1 MPFAGPFV
9 GFAWAHWNGLA
20 RYPWEP
26 AIGQFYQWRNDYDE
40 NPRTP
45 NGATLTLDEAHV
57 KTGIPDLFATRDP
70 ANGKWML
77 LRRTTWKC
85 LRDIVDAY
93 YPQWKAQQAANQP
106 KAVIRHLEQNIAEM
120 ANDWLWAFEPPV
132 I

>member
-1 MPFAGPFV
+1 MTKTHV
-9 GFAWAHWNGLA
+9 
-20 RYPWEP
+20 
-26 AIGQFYQWRNDYDE
+26 
-40 NPRTP
+40 TP

-77 LRRTTWKC
+77 LVEN
-85 LRDIVDAY
+85 LGMLADIVDAY

-120 ANDWLWAFEPPV
+120 ANDWLWAFGEPQTV
-132 I
+132 EE